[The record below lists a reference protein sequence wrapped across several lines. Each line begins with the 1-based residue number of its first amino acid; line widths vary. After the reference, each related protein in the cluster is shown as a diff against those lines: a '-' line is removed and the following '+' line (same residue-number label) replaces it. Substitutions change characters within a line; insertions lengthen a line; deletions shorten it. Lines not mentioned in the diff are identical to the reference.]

1 MKFMFRLFISA
12 IIFFECSCSFRKDTN
27 KFSDPTVVRIADFQ
41 DRHQT
46 DSLYQFLKSA
56 NPIYRRE
63 AALAFA
69 SIQDTLASS
78 ILGNV
83 VLEDSNAGVRQAAAF
98 ALGQT
103 GGFVSVNSLIPAA
116 SDKDLTV
123 VGEVLEALG
132 KTIEKKDREVLI
144 HFKAKDSLTQIGLAR
159 GFYHL
164 GLRGLADSTVIN
176 RCRKFLTPAYNLQ
189 ARLAAAHFFNRSP
202 VLPGQNYEAELIQTA
217 TEDRS
222 VYVRMAA
229 ASALRKITSK
239 KSLEA
244 IKRIISTD
252 PDYRVRCNGIR
263 ALPAFAFEESQE
275 ELLTALDDKNI
286 SVGIA
291 ASEVIRNK
299 ATVEQLEKIVAKAR
313 STQNWRIQANLYETA
328 LSLSPTKE
336 FIKEVE
342 SAYITSTNNYQKSGL
357 LGALSK
363 AIEAF
368 PFIRDELIQSKIL
381 VIKSSAAQALVT
393 INRLVGFSPALKN
406 DFSSA
411 YGQAIGDGD
420 PGVIVSIA
428 GALGDSV
435 LDYRSAI
442 KDFNFLYEA
451 RNKLSLPKDIE
462 ALQPLTEAIAYFEGK
477 KKPSPPKNAFNHPIN
492 WDLVKTILKDQRVL
506 LKTSKGDI
514 TLRLMVEEAPGS
526 VANFIE
532 LCNQKYFDGKFFHR
546 VVPNFVVQAGCNR
559 GDGYGS
565 EAYSI
570 RSEFSGRRYTEG
582 SVGMASAGKDT
593 EDTQWFITHSP
604 TPHLDG
610 KYTIFAEVEH
620 GMDVVH
626 QIEVGERVVSATL
639 MSELKK

>member
-1 MKFMFRLFISA
+1 MSRLFILA
-12 IIFFECSCSFRKDTN
+12 IIVFGCSCSFRKDTN
-27 KFSDPTVVRIADFQ
+27 KFSDPALVQIADFQ
-41 DRHQT
+41 DRRQT

-69 SIQDTLASS
+69 SVQDTLASS
-78 ILGNV
+78 ILGNIL
-83 VLEDSNAGVRQAAAF
+83 LEDLDAGVRQAAAF

-116 SDKDLTV
+116 SDKEVAV
-123 VGEVLEALG
+123 VSEVLEALG
-132 KTIEKKDREVLI
+132 KTIEKKDSGVLI

-176 RCRKFLTPAYNLQ
+176 HCRKFLNPAYNLQ
-189 ARLAAAHFFNRSP
+189 ARLAAAHFFNRSL

-217 TEDRS
+217 TEDPN

-263 ALPAFAFEESQE
+263 ALSAFAFEESQE

-286 SVGIA
+286 NVGIA

-299 ATVEQLEKIVAKAR
+299 ATAEQLEKIVAKAR
-313 STQNWRIQANLYETA
+313 STKNWRIQANLYGTV

-336 FIKEVE
+336 FISEVE
-342 SAYITSTNNYQKSGL
+342 SAYVASTSNYQKSGL
-357 LGALSK
+357 LGALAE
-363 AIEAF
+363 AIGAY

-381 VIKSSAAQALVT
+381 VVKSSAAQALVE
-393 INRLVGFSPALKN
+393 INRHVGFSPALKN

-411 YGQAIGDGD
+411 YRRAITDGD

-462 ALQPLTEAIAYFEGK
+462 ALQPLKEAIAYFEGK

-492 WDLVKTILKDQRVL
+492 WELVKTISRDQRVL

-514 TLRLMVEEAPGS
+514 MLRLMVDEAPGS

-593 EDTQWFITHSP
+593 EGTQWFITHSP

-610 KYTIFAEVEH
+610 KYTVFAEVEH

-626 QIEVGERVVSATL
+626 RIEVGDQVVSASLIT
-639 MSELKK
+639 ELKK

>member
-1 MKFMFRLFISA
+1 MFRLFISA